1 MQFSTKI
8 RIRNSAMTFLD
19 AAAELAGDAL
29 ESVATEAQSTGR
41 ITHAFVSEAIAFIDY
56 EIDTQ
61 ELSVTFNRGGPYVY
75 TGVPQSVVEGW
86 LNAESAGGYYHRF
99 IKAYA

>member
-1 MQFSTKI
+1 
-8 RIRNSAMTFLD
+8 MTFLD
-19 AAAELAGDAL
+19 AATELAEDAI
-29 ESVATEAQSTGR
+29 ETVATEVQSGGR

-56 EIDTQ
+56 EIDSQ
-61 ELSVTFNRGGPYVY
+61 ELSVTFVKGGPYVF

-86 LNAESAGGYYHRF
+86 LNADSAGRYYHSF

>member
-1 MQFSTKI
+1 
-8 RIRNSAMTFLD
+8 MTFLD
-19 AAAELAGDAL
+19 ISSDIVGADIEAT
-29 ESVATEAQSTGR
+29 ATEVLSGGR

-61 ELSVTFNRGGPYVY
+61 ELSVTFTRGGPYVF

-86 LNAESAGGYYHRF
+86 LTAQSAGGYYHRF

>member
-1 MQFSTKI
+1 
-8 RIRNSAMTFLD
+8 MTFLD
-19 AAAELAGDAL
+19 AASELADLGEGL
-29 ESVATEAQSTGR
+29 VETEATSVGGR

-61 ELSVTFNRGGPYVY
+61 ELFVTFTRGGPYVF

-86 LNAESAGGYYHRF
+86 LTADSAGGYYHRF